1 MIEKL
6 EKLTQSFGIIN
17 IQLGERPV
25 NLKQLANFQ
34 YLQEVTEKSIIV
46 ANDITTITGDKNE

>member
-17 IQLGERPV
+17 VQLGERPV
-25 NLKQLANFQ
+25 NLKQLDNFQ
-34 YLQEVTEKSIIV
+34 YLQEIVEKSIIT
-46 ANDITTITGDKNE
+46 ANDITTITGDNNE